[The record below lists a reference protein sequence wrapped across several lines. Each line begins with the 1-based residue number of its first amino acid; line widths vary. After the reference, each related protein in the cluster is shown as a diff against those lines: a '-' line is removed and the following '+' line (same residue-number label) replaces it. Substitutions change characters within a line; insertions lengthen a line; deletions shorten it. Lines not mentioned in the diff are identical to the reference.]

1 MADKVAELK
10 AGDGQPVFEINA
22 FKPNDLIR
30 GTFTIRLFNK
40 AGTHSVVIGSSGEG
54 VDNPRGSFNIPF
66 EKDIREL
73 DDRFI
78 TFRVF
83 VADDEDTDSGD
94 WFLSIKIK
102 QGDRTVSGGDI
113 TFRST
118 LSSIDFIGD
127 EVRLNVTT

>member
-30 GTFTIRLFNK
+30 GTFKIRLFNK
-40 AGTHSVVIGSSGEG
+40 ADTKSVVIGDSGGE
-54 VDNPRGSFNIPF
+54 VDNPKGSFNIPF
-66 EKDIREL
+66 ENDVSDL

-78 TFRVF
+78 RFRVF
-83 VADDEDTDSGD
+83 VADDEETDSGD

-102 QGDRTVSGGDI
+102 QKNKIVSGGDI
-113 TFRST
+113 QFKTN
-118 LSSIDFIGD
+118 LDSISFIGD
-127 EVRLNVTT
+127 KVRLNVT